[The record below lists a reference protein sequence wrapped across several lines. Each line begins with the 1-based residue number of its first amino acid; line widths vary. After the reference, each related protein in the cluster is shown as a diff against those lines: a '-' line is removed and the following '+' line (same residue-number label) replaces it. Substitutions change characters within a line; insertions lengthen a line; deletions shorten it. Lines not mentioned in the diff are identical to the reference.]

1 MERTDCIT
9 ENTSEIVPKEYQ
21 GTLMGMEHAIF
32 ALSYLIGPQVGI
44 HTYSA
49 YGITGLSLGCA
60 SVFGLVYFVLMV
72 SKIPE
77 ATHGKK
83 TTKKA

>member
-1 MERTDCIT
+1 
-9 ENTSEIVPKEYQ
+9 
-21 GTLMGMEHAIF
+21 MGMEHAIF

>member
-1 MERTDCIT
+1 MYLETNKFMRYFL
-9 ENTSEIVPKEYQ
+9 K
-21 GTLMGMEHAIF
+21 IF

-60 SVFGLVYFVLMV
+60 SIFGLVYIMLMI
-72 SKIPE
+72 STIPE
-77 ATHGKK
+77 GKHGNDGKSKK
-83 TTKKA
+83 NK